1 MRVPRRARLQVE
13 PAEREVGS
21 GPLQGAQI
29 SPGDAEKQTH
39 LGSDLLEPT
48 AGKSKAS
55 PSLGVDNSSTQ
66 FTFLLLNSPKQGTV
80 IWPLGFCDRA
90 AQA

>member
-55 PSLGVDNSSTQ
+55 PSLGVDHSSTQ

>member
-1 MRVPRRARLQVE
+1 MGHTLGGSRGSSDPGENLGDKWRALGRAGGSRARVHGPRRARLQVE

-48 AGKSKAS
+48 AGM
-55 PSLGVDNSSTQ
+55 VE
-66 FTFLLLNSPKQGTV
+66 FLPN
-80 IWPLGFCDRA
+80 
-90 AQA
+90 